1 MEIKD
6 LKDRIAKKQEQIKKI
21 EKRIA
26 KWENAKSIEAFIKE
40 YSHYIRNG
48 YTKPVKT
55 LDDFAQAFKDHF
67 INDEYHPYTEED
79 FIKWY
84 GNEYD
89 WTNDKYNGWVES
101 CNSEIRRANRDL
113 EDAQVTLKKYENMLA
128 VEEQKS
134 NTLENDRVDV
144 IWNFLLQYK
153 DRVKEYIRDN
163 LKWVKEYHRLN
174 SLYCDLHNN
183 GYSHTMMVDGKRV
196 YEPEYAQKM
205 KEVSAQEKQAKGQIH
220 PYTEMTYTKDYVTNT
235 YSIKEDK
242 LEELLMKDITARYF
256 KLIDQITKY
265 VGKIKDASNLSI
277 GKKGDLNGYVVGE
290 DGKAR
295 VETIGAAGY
304 NIQVFHYRTLVHK
317 IN

>member
-1 MEIKD
+1 
-6 LKDRIAKKQEQIKKI
+6 
-21 EKRIA
+21 
-26 KWENAKSIEAFIKE
+26 
-40 YSHYIRNG
+40 
-48 YTKPVKT
+48 
-55 LDDFAQAFKDHF
+55 
-67 INDEYHPYTEED
+67 
-79 FIKWY
+79 
-84 GNEYD
+84 
-89 WTNDKYNGWVES
+89 
-101 CNSEIRRANRDL
+101 
-113 EDAQVTLKKYENMLA
+113 MLA

-153 DRVKEYIRDN
+153 DNVKEYVRDN

-183 GYSHTMMVDGKRV
+183 GYSHTMYVDGKRV

-205 KEVSAQEKQAKGQIH
+205 KEVNAQEKEARGKIH

-265 VGKIKDASNLSI
+265 VGKITDASNLSV

-295 VETIGAAGY
+295 VETIGAGGL
-304 NIQVFHYRTLVHK
+304 IGGVQCFHYRTLVHK